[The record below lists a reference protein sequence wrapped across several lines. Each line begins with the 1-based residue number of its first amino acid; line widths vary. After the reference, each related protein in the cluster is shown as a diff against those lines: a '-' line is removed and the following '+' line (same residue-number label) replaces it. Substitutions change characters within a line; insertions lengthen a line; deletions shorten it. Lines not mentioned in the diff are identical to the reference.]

1 MVKHKTN
8 LFISNNTAC
17 VKYYF
22 LGAKSDAD
30 YKANS
35 SAARWSSEV
44 FGKRDFYLS
53 LTSTSGTYI
62 SFVVAAALVAWVWVP
77 GLGVNTTIFFDVP
90 GRK

>member
-35 SAARWSSEV
+35 SAAR
-44 FGKRDFYLS
+44 
-53 LTSTSGTYI
+53 
-62 SFVVAAALVAWVWVP
+62 
-77 GLGVNTTIFFDVP
+77 
-90 GRK
+90 